1 MDVNSMTPNL
11 ISEKERSDGNMSPI
25 AERVLSMS
33 YRNSNSP
40 NEEKLKAYFEKK
52 GQQEQK
58 YNELMQKSFKQAV
71 ADKTSGEYVLAK
83 QQSFRLPG
91 SENADVVSSKQTQQI
106 HLSQMEEH
114 LRNLG
119 STTPLNGDLQ
129 VYDRKQRVDTKLLS
143 IASRPESKDTNTFG
157 ENSE

>member
-25 AERVLSMS
+25 AERVLNMS

-91 SENADVVSSKQTQQI
+91 SENADVTSKQTQQL
-106 HLSQMEEH
+106 HLSQMEER

-119 STTPLNGDLQ
+119 STTPLNVDLQ
-129 VYDRKQRVDTKLLS
+129 VNDRKQRVDTKLLS